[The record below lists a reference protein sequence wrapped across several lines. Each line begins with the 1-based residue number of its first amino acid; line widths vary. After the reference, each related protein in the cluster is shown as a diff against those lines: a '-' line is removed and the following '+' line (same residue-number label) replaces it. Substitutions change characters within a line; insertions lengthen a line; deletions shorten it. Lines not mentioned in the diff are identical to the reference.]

1 MVRLLITKLRNVY
14 AESVSEKNKI
24 GEYLAKLQAR
34 RWLSRAHCAPSQH
47 TAESRRKCTT
57 QFTFSARNY
66 AKNSPILKIF
76 PLTRLINKRLVIWLL
91 TAPPHLEY
99 VTTVLCNL
107 SLITA
112 LVCDCHSFSDINVS
126 QGSVATHMKCGG
138 IFNKFIAANILEN
151 LTVEICDKP
160 VEN

>member
-1 MVRLLITKLRNVY
+1 MHF
-14 AESVSEKNKI
+14 AES
-24 GEYLAKLQAR
+24 Q
-34 RWLSRAHCAPSQH
+34 
-47 TAESRRKCTT
+47 RKCTT

-76 PLTRLINKRLVIWLL
+76 PLTRLINKRKRLVIWLL

-112 LVCDCHSFSDINVS
+112 LVCDCHSFSDISVS
-126 QGSVATHMKCGG
+126 QRSVATHMKCGG
-138 IFNKFIAANILEN
+138 MFNKFIAANLLEN
-151 LTVEICDKP
+151 LTVKKCEKS

>member
-1 MVRLLITKLRNVY
+1 MFI

-24 GEYLAKLQAR
+24 GEYFSKVTSKKVVVSCTL
-34 RWLSRAHCAPSQH
+34 CAWQH
-47 TAESRRKCTT
+47 TAKRRRKCTT

-107 SLITA
+107 SLITT